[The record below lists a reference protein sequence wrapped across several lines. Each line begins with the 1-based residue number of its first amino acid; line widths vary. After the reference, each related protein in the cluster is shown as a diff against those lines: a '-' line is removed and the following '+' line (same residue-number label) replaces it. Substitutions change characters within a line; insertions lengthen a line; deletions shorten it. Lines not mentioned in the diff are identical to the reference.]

1 MIEQRLEKKFVYD
14 QGDLSYNLF
23 ILNSMFKKICSKK
36 NKFNIFDTRSYH
48 DVWDNINGVGKR
60 KKLRIR
66 WYNNIENSDV
76 FFEEKKKINF
86 VTRKTVKKVGNFRD
100 FNQLSSFL
108 KSNEF
113 LNGNFFKGEKN
124 FIKTIF
130 IQYQRNYFELP
141 NKKLRLTID
150 NELRIYNQFPKKF
163 MNLDETIL
171 ELKYD
176 LKNSNYV
183 NKLIK
188 FNNLKNRNKKFSK
201 YVYSFISS
209 NESGFI

>member
-1 MIEQRLEKKFVYD
+1 MFFLKK
-14 QGDLSYNLF
+14 
-23 ILNSMFKKICSKK
+23 
-36 NKFNIFDTRSYH
+36 
-48 DVWDNINGVGKR
+48 
-60 KKLRIR
+60 
-66 WYNNIENSDV
+66 
-76 FFEEKKKINF
+76 KKKINF